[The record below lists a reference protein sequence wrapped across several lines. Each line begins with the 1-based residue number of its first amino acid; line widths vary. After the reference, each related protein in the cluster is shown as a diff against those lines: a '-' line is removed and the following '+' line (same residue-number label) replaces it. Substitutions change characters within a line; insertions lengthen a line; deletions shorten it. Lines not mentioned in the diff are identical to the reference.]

1 MGEATFVPLPTPAPP
16 ARLATVMKRE
26 TQATSDEQLFA
37 RVTERLVAA
46 IRPEK
51 IIAFGSRAKG
61 DARPDSDLD
70 LLVVE
75 DRGGSLGERG
85 VRVRRALGGLGV
97 PLDLIVQT
105 PTEFEQMRRWRS
117 SISAIAE
124 REGRVL
130 YDRARAA

>member
-1 MGEATFVPLPTPAPP
+1 
-16 ARLATVMKRE
+16 MKRE